1 MNTEKGEGGR
11 GKGGERPVAPAS
23 GFSPSPFPLPP
34 SHEKR
39 TLLIMAGG
47 TGGHIMPGLAVA
59 EHLKAAGWKIAWLGN
74 PDGMEAQLT
83 PGRGYEMAWVRF
95 HRAAR
100 QGPAAQAA
108 AALQPAA
115 RLQPGLEATQA
126 HPARRG
132 AGHGRLHQLSRRHDG
147 LLAGVPLVLHEQ
159 NSVAGLANRVLA
171 GVADRILTGFP
182 DVLKKGDWV
191 GNPVRPE
198 IAALPAP
205 AQRYAQHDGP
215 LRVLVVGGS
224 LGAQALNETL
234 PKALALMPEGG
245 RPLVVHQAGEKH
257 LPLLKSYYI
266 SAGVNAECVAFVNDM
281 AGAYDWADLVICRAG
296 ALTVAELA
304 AAGVASLLVP
314 FPHAVDDHQT
324 SNARFL
330 SSAGAAIL
338 LPQNQLTPERL
349 AEIRNLSRQQLV
361 QMAEKARAL
370 ARPEATAAVAQ
381 VCAELAHSRKKA

>member
-1 MNTEKGEGGR
+1 MNAEKGEGGS
-11 GKGGERPVAPAS
+11 GKGGDRPVDSAP
-23 GFSPSPFPLPP
+23 GFSPSPFPLP
-34 SHEKR
+34 SSQK
-39 TLLIMAGG
+39 TVLIMAGG

-59 EHLKAAGWKIAWLGN
+59 EHLKAEGWKIAWLGN
-74 PDGMEAQLT
+74 PDGMEARLT
-83 PGRGYEMAWVRF
+83 AGRGYEMAWVRF
-95 HRAAR
+95 T
-100 QGPAAQAA
+100 
-108 AALQPAA
+108 AL
-115 RLQPGLEATQA
+115 
-126 HPARRG
+126 RG
-132 AGHGRLHQLSRRHDG
+132 KG
-147 LLAGVPLVLHEQ
+147 LLRKMLLPFNLLRGFSQAWMQLKRIRPDVVLGMGGYISFPGGMVASLQGVPLLLHEQ
-159 NSVAGLANRVLA
+159 NSVAGLANRVLT

-182 DVLKKGDWV
+182 DVLKKGEWV

-198 IAALPAP
+198 IAALSAP
-205 AQRYAQHDGP
+205 AVRYARHDGP

-224 LGAQALNETL
+224 LGAQALNEAL
-234 PKALALMPEGG
+234 PKALALMPEGE

-338 LPQNQLTPERL
+338 LPQHQLTPARL
-349 AEIRNLSRQQLV
+349 AEIRNLSRQQLA
-361 QMAEKARAL
+361 QMADKARAL

-381 VCAELAHSRKKA
+381 VCVELAEMRTKP

>member
-1 MNTEKGEGGR
+1 
-11 GKGGERPVAPAS
+11 
-23 GFSPSPFPLPP
+23 
-34 SHEKR
+34 
-39 TLLIMAGG
+39 
-47 TGGHIMPGLAVA
+47 MPGLAVA
-59 EHLKAAGWKIAWLGN
+59 EHLKAEGWKIAWLGN

-83 PGRGYEMAWVRF
+83 AGRGYEMVWVRF
-95 HRAAR
+95 T
-100 QGPAAQAA
+100 
-108 AALQPAA
+108 AL
-115 RLQPGLEATQA
+115 
-126 HPARRG
+126 RG
-132 AGHGRLHQLSRRHDG
+132 KG
-147 LLAGVPLVLHEQ
+147 LLRKLLLPFNLLRGFSQAWTQLKRIRPDVVLGMGGYISFPGGMMASLQGVPLLLHEQ

-182 DVLKKGDWV
+182 GVLKKGDWV

-198 IAALPAP
+198 IAVLPEPAL
-205 AQRYAQHDGP
+205 RYAKHDGP

-224 LGAQALNETL
+224 LGAQALNEAV
-234 PKALALMPEGG
+234 PKALALMPESE

-338 LPQNQLTPERL
+338 LPQDQLTPARL
-349 AEIRNLSRQQLV
+349 AEIRNLSRQQLC

-381 VCAELAHSRKKA
+381 ACAELAK